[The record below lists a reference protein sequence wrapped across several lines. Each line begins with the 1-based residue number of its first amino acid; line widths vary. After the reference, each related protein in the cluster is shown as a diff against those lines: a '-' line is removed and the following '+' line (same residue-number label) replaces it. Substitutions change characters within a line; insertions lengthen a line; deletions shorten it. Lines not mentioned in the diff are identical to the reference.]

1 MNALAQ
7 WWTGLAPRERRMVAM
22 AGTVVVAALLW
33 WLAIAPAL
41 ATLRAADAQHR
52 ALDAQ
57 LQSMRAMAAEANAL
71 RAQPKISFD
80 ESLRSLENGVKQTL
94 GATGQLNVSGE
105 RATVVLKGASPEAL
119 AQWLAQARANARAV
133 PQEAKLSKSASASAA
148 GAAANTPANAP
159 TWDGTVVLSLPPK
172 N

>member
-1 MNALAQ
+1 MNAFTQ
-7 WWTGLAPRERRMVAM
+7 WWAGLAPRERRMVAI
-22 AGTVVVAALLW
+22 AGSVVAAALLW

-41 ATLRAADAQHR
+41 ATVRAATAQHR

-57 LQSMRAMAAEANAL
+57 LQSMRAMAAQANAL
-71 RAQPKISFD
+71 RVQPTISFD

-105 RATVVLKGASPEAL
+105 RATVALKGTSPEAL

-133 PQEAKLSKSASASAA
+133 PQEAKLAKSASATTTTMA
-148 GAAANTPANAP
+148 
-159 TWDGTVVLSLPPK
+159 WDGMLVLSLPQK

>member
-1 MNALAQ
+1 MNALTA
-7 WWTGLAPRERRMVAM
+7 WWAGLAPRERRMVAV
-22 AGTVVVAALLW
+22 AGTLVAAALVW

-41 ATLRAADAQHR
+41 ATVRAADAQHR

-57 LQSMRAMAAEANAL
+57 LQSMRAMAAQASAL

-80 ESLRSLENGVKQTL
+80 ESLRSLENSVKQTL

-133 PQEAKLSKSASASAA
+133 PQEAKLAKSASATATA
-148 GAAANTPANAP
+148 MA
-159 TWDGTVVLSLPPK
+159 WDGTVVLSLPQK

>member
-1 MNALAQ
+1 MNALNA
-7 WWTGLAPRERRMVAM
+7 WWTGLAPRERRMVAV
-22 AGTVVVAALLW
+22 AGTVVAAALLW

-41 ATLRAADAQHR
+41 ATVRGATAQHR

-57 LQSMRAMAAEANAL
+57 LQSMRDMAAQANAL

-80 ESLRSLENGVKQTL
+80 ESLRSLENSVKQTL

-133 PQEAKLSKSASASAA
+133 PQEAKLAKSTSATTTTMA
-148 GAAANTPANAP
+148 
-159 TWDGTVVLSLPPK
+159 WDGMVVLSLPQK